1 MYNVLSRKFKRV
13 SLKETPEFPYWGQC
27 IGVNVLG
34 STYWGQCIGVNVLG
48 STYWGQRIG
57 VNVLG
62 SMYWGQCFGV
72 NVFSWILILEIRK
85 QKGNVKKPHEI
96 IFLDKTTRPYL

>member
-48 STYWGQRIG
+48 SMF
-57 VNVLG
+57 L
-62 SMYWGQCFGV
+62 GQCIFV
-72 NVFSWILILEIRK
+72 DFNFRN
-85 QKGNVKKPHEI
+85 QKTKRECKE
-96 IFLDKTTRPYL
+96 TT